1 MRYDIS
7 VYQSES
13 GQAPFQNWVE
23 GLKDPKTRTI
33 IAARIDRAAAGLFGD
48 WKPIAGANG
57 LCEMRIHFGPGYRIY
72 YSVVGQK
79 IVLLLAGSTKQTQD
93 KAIASAKICLADYNR
108 RTAP

>member
-13 GQAPFQNWVE
+13 GQAPFQDWVNS
-23 GLKDPKTRTI
+23 LKDPKARTI
-33 IAARIDRAAAGLFGD
+33 IASRIERAAAGLFGD
-48 WKPIAGANG
+48 WKPILGANG

-72 YSVVGQK
+72 YSIAGQG

-93 KAIASAKICLADYNR
+93 KTIASAKTCLADYNR
-108 RTAP
+108 RTKP